1 MSLWDSENPQ
11 PPASFIR
18 TLGLPACF
26 VIILNYLFK
35 KWSFFFP
42 GLETNRFF
50 LFLLFK
56 NNCFYGRLGG
66 INNWHNSTLRCVSS
80 GLGYIPKNSFLAGNE
95 LDIHVLLLF
104 RCQPSWLP
112 SVPKLAWVS
121 ECVCVC
127 LCVCK
132 AGCFLSAGVLDHPS
146 PPTVIFV
153 LTSFHSW
160 QWTWHLC
167 WETLLGSSFP
177 VSKVSLV
184 FHGFLPAY
192 TSLEELTKCKNN
204 FSACPAHHSAWL

>member
-1 MSLWDSENPQ
+1 M
-11 PPASFIR
+11 I
-18 TLGLPACF
+18 GC
-26 VIILNYLFK
+26 
-35 KWSFFFP
+35 FFFS

-112 SVPKLAWVS
+112 FIPKLAWVS
-121 ECVCVC
+121 ECVRVCVC
-127 LCVCK
+127 VCVCVCVK
-132 AGCFLSAGVLDHPS
+132 QAAFFVLGSWTILPHQ
-146 PPTVIFV
+146 VIFV
-153 LTSFHSW
+153 LTSFHSL

-184 FHGFLPAY
+184 FHSFLPAY
-192 TSLEELTKCKNN
+192 TSFEELTKCENN
-204 FSACPAHHSAWL
+204 FSPCPAHHSAWL